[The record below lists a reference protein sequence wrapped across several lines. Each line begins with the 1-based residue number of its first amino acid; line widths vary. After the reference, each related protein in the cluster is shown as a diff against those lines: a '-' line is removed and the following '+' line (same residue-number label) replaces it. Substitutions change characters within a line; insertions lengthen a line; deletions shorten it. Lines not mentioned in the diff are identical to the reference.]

1 MVQRSCH
8 TAKRHSTGGST
19 VTEADIIARILDVA
33 GALIGL
39 AICAWTVVAL
49 VKAWRGG
56 KTVAKA
62 LSPDLLEALLN
73 RLQRLEQSS
82 EAIALQVERIAEG
95 QRFVTKLLSD
105 SEYQAHRLG
114 APR

>member
-1 MVQRSCH
+1 VPE
-8 TAKRHSTGGST
+8 GY
-19 VTEADIIARILDVA
+19 IITRILDAA
-33 GALIGL
+33 GPLIGL
-39 AICAWTVVAL
+39 AICAWAVVAI

-56 KTVAKA
+56 KSIAKA
-62 LSPDLLEALLN
+62 PSPELLQPLEQ

-105 SEYQAHRLG
+105 AERQPGRLG